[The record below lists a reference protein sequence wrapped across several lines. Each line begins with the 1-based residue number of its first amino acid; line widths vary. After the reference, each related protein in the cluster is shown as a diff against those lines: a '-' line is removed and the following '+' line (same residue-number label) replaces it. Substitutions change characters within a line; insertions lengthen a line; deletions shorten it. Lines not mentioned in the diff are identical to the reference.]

1 MTGEPKFPEHK
12 PAVRLEDLER
22 LVARAGFYNGV
33 FCVTFVVL
41 TLFAYGTFEHFTGEV
56 WFSLRK
62 ILMWTLPLYL
72 FLCVTGVLV
81 GFYTLYAAT
90 KRDIKRRGI
99 TTIVL
104 CVGSIVLLLLG
115 KALLGG

>member
-1 MTGEPKFPEHK
+1 MTGEPQFPDHK
-12 PAVRLEDLER
+12 PGPRLEDLER

-33 FCVTFVVL
+33 FCVLYVLL
-41 TLFAYGTFEHFTGEV
+41 TLFAYGTHEHLAGEV

-62 ILMWTLPLYL
+62 VLLWTLPLYL

-81 GFYTLYAAT
+81 GFYTIYAAT
-90 KRDIKRRGI
+90 KRDIKGRGI
-99 TTIVL
+99 KTIAL
-104 CVGSIVLLLLG
+104 SIGSIVLLLLG